1 MNLIDEYLQMTKICS
16 ATDYSD
22 KSSVRKHNKSVN
34 KMYEIAEKIGDVNTE
49 ESIKDF
55 IALLE
60 VSENNTNIW
69 ASTHLLERIQVD
81 KHIEERALKIIEVV
95 SNSDSAEAL
104 GFKMWLEEYKKR

>member
-1 MNLIDEYLQMTKICS
+1 MNLIDEYLQMTKICL

-104 GFKMWLEEYKKR
+104 GLKMWLEEYKKR